1 VISIAMILL
10 MLAVLI
16 AYIRQVVKIGAED

>member
-10 MLAVLI
+10 MLVVLI
-16 AYIRQVVKIGAED
+16 AYIRQVVKIGGQG